1 MNRIEQLRKELEAE
15 QLKALEEI
23 ENGWNGELKSF
34 DEAKKLLEKFNGIEI
49 ILPWIKRPFED
60 IYGQDLKKK
69 EWEEYVLSGIC
80 GKRVS
85 ERHKKEGF
93 DNYSL
98 IADDYLNEGIENRGS
113 NVYLIDML
121 KDSLLDDYFESE
133 DEMIPVLTSRTTS
146 NYMGGKDRVDG
157 LLYQIEIPAL
167 QYVTDI
173 IKWCLK
179 NKCTGYKFDW

>member
-1 MNRIEQLRKELEAE
+1 
-15 QLKALEEI
+15 
-23 ENGWNGELKSF
+23 
-34 DEAKKLLEKFNGIEI
+34 
-49 ILPWIKRPFED
+49 
-60 IYGQDLKKK
+60 
-69 EWEEYVLSGIC
+69 
-80 GKRVS
+80 VS

-113 NVYLIDML
+113 NVYLIDEL
-121 KDSLLDDYFESE
+121 KDNLLDDFFESE

-157 LLYQIEIPAL
+157 LLYQIKIPTL
-167 QYVTDI
+167 QYITDI